1 MPQDSLGAGATLV
14 LGGARSGKSAFAE
27 KLILDSGLKP
37 IYIATSQIWDDEMR
51 DRVETH
57 VARRGDDWKCIEAP
71 LDLESALNDADQA
84 GNAILVDCLTLW
96 VTNLMMAEVGIADR
110 FSSLLSQLGK
120 LKSPVVLV
128 TNEVGLGIV
137 PENKMAREFRDQAG
151 RLHQD
156 IAAIA
161 NEVYFVA
168 AGLPLQMKG

>member
-1 MPQDSLGAGATLV
+1 MPQNSLGAGATLV

-27 KLILDSGLKP
+27 KLVLESGLKP

-51 DRVETH
+51 DRVDAH
-57 VARRGDDWKCIEAP
+57 IARRGDDWKCVEAP
-71 LDLESALNDADQA
+71 LDLEGALGQADQT

-96 VTNLMMAEVGIADR
+96 VTNMMMAEADISIR
-110 FSSLLSQLGK
+110 FSSLILQLEK

-137 PENKMAREFRDQAG
+137 PENKMAREFRDHAG

-156 IAAIA
+156 IGAIA
-161 NEVYFVA
+161 SEVYFIA